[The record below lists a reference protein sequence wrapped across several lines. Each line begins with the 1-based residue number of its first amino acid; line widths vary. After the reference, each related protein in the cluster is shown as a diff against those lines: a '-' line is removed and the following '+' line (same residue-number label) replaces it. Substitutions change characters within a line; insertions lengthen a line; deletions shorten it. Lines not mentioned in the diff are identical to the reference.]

1 MQREVKLLVVLGG
14 GHRVGLP
21 IRYVRET
28 MRPRPLMP
36 FRDAPPH
43 VLGMSVIRGASVP
56 VVALGALIGEATVS
70 NNFLR
75 FVTLEVEGR
84 AVALAVESVVDV
96 ISIRAEELSSLSPL
110 LARAA
115 GGVVEALSVL
125 DAELLLVLQAARVLE
140 ASGPFALEGPT
151 P

>member
-1 MQREVKLLVVLGG
+1 
-14 GHRVGLP
+14 
-21 IRYVRET
+21 
-28 MRPRPLMP
+28 
-36 FRDAPPH
+36 
-43 VLGMSVIRGASVP
+43 MSVIRGASVP